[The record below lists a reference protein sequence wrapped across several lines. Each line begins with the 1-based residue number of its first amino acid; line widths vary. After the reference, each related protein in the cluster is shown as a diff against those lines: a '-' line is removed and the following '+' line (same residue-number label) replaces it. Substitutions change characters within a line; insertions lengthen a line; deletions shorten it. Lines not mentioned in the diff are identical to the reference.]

1 MGVFEN
7 YLIGHEDVR
16 SVYLVTKNGDIFIRP
31 VQDLPNFAEKASP
44 VSVSARGGDESVF
57 F

>member
-1 MGVFEN
+1 ME
-7 YLIGHEDVR
+7 IIVR
-16 SVYLVTKNGDIFIRP
+16 IDSESSQAVYFHI
-31 VQDLPNFAEKASP
+31 LPNFAEKASP